1 MAGLTI
7 FVILALALLGVL
19 VWLLRETPQERRL
32 GEAAPKLALEEL
44 FPLHCRYFPQVRQ
57 ALSPADQ
64 AYLRERASPRIRR
77 QARAERRRVTRQF
90 LVGLTEDFSRLERLG
105 RTVAALSPQV
115 SRKREAERLWLG
127 LVFRALYRVVL
138 VRLMLGSVSVPQLA
152 RLTELIGSFAAQIEA
167 GMAALEE
174 ASITR
179 LRSNL
184 GF

>member
-1 MAGLTI
+1 MTGVII
-7 FVILALALLGVL
+7 FVGLAVLLLLALL
-19 VWLLRETPQERRL
+19 WLLREKSEARL
-32 GEAAPKLALEEL
+32 EPKAALKPATEQL

-64 AYLRERASPRIRR
+64 EYLRKRASPRIRG

-90 LVGLTEDFSRLERLG
+90 LVGLAEDFSRLERLG

-127 LVFRALYRVVL
+127 LEFRALYRVVL

-152 RLTELIGSFAAQIEA
+152 RLTELIGSLAAQIAA

-174 ASITR
+174 
-179 LRSNL
+179 
-184 GF
+184 

>member
-19 VWLLRETPQERRL
+19 VWLLRERPQKRRL
-32 GEAAPKLALEEL
+32 EEAAPKLALEEL

-64 AYLRERASPRIRR
+64 AYLRKRASPRIRG

-90 LVGLTEDFSRLERLG
+90 LVGLAEDFSRLERLG

-127 LVFRALYRVVL
+127 LEFRALYRVVL

-152 RLTELIGSFAAQIEA
+152 RLTELIGSLAAQIEA

-184 GF
+184 SS